1 MALMNRAKF
10 AKCLEE
16 GLNTVFG
23 MEYREHPEE
32 WKMCFGVSQS
42 RKAFEEDVLVTGLG
56 AAQHKAE
63 GGAIT
68 YDEGIEGWSARY
80 VHETIALAF
89 AITEEQIEDNLYAE
103 TGAKYAKALA
113 RSMKETKEIRGARIF
128 NQAFSATAAGGDGKP
143 LLATDHPIL
152 SGGVASNTLQTP
164 ADLSETA
171 IEDLL
176 IQIRLAEDDRGLPI
190 SMNPRTIIIPAQQ
203 EYVACRI
210 LDSNLRSGTADN
222 DINAIRSKGIFGSHP
237 VVLTRLVDP
246 DAWFIKTDCPDG
258 LRHFNRTAIKR
269 GMEGDFETGNMR
281 YKARERYSFGHTDW
295 RGVYGSAGSN

>member
-23 MEYREHPEE
+23 MSYREHPEE
-32 WKMCFGVSQS
+32 WKMCFDVDTSF
-42 RKAFEEDVLVTGLG
+42 KASEEDVLVTGLG

-63 GGAIT
+63 GGAVA

-89 AITEEQIEDNLYAE
+89 AISEEQIEDNLYSQS
-103 TGAKYAKALA
+103 GMKNAKALA
-113 RSMKETKEIRGARIF
+113 RSMKETKEIRGARVF
-128 NQAFSATAAGGDGKP
+128 NRAFSTLALGGDGKP
-143 LLATDHPIL
+143 LMATDHPLL

-190 SMNPRTIIIPAQQ
+190 SMNARNIIIPAQQ

-210 LDSNLRSGTADN
+210 LKSALRSGTADN
-222 DINAIRSKGIFGSHP
+222 DVNAIYQKGIFGSDP
-237 VVLTRLVDP
+237 VVMTRLTDP
-246 DAWFIKTDCPDG
+246 DVWFIKTDCPDG
-258 LRHFNRTAIKR
+258 LRHFNRKSVKR
-269 GMEGDFETGNMR
+269 WMEGDFETGNMR

-295 RGVYGSAGSN
+295 RGLYGSSGSA